1 MKIMFVCKYNR
12 FRSKIAEAYFNQKN
26 KDKDIKVISAG
37 FVVGSYALNER
48 EVNLAKEMGVQI
60 KGLPK
65 PIRYED
71 LIEQDLIVIVG
82 DNIPVSVF
90 KSKRF
95 KKEVLVWKIP
105 DVYPGDSIKVLKGR
119 IEMVK
124 NKVDNLIKKLEK
136 KK

>member
-95 KKEVLVWKIP
+95 KKEFWFGKFRMFILAIL
-105 DVYPGDSIKVLKGR
+105 LKF
-119 IEMVK
+119 
-124 NKVDNLIKKLEK
+124 
-136 KK
+136 